1 MATSKKKNNIK
12 VQGIDK
18 APTGIM
24 GLDEITNGG
33 FPRGRTTLICGGP
46 GCGKTVFATEFLVK
60 GAVEFNE
67 PGAFITFEES
77 EEELTENVRSLGFDL
92 NELKKDKKL
101 IIDHILVNKGDF
113 QDSGSYDLEGLFVR
127 IGHAIDS
134 IKAKR
139 IVLDTVESL
148 FSGFDNDALMRNELK
163 RLFTFLKKKKVTAVI
178 TGEKGI
184 GDLLSRKGFE
194 EYVSD
199 CVVVLDNRVEEQVAT
214 RRLRIVKYR
223 GSTHGTNE
231 YPFIIDH
238 KGIAVLPITSLTL
251 KHEVSMERVSSGIKE
266 LDSML
271 SGKGFFRGS
280 SVLISG
286 TAGTGKTIVASS
298 FANAACQRGEKVL
311 YLAFE
316 ESPNQLIRNMQS
328 VNLDLES
335 HVKKGRLLIHAER
348 PTLFGLEMHLVAIH
362 KMIKEFKPDILVMDP
377 ITNLIRVGKISEVKN
392 MLMRLIDF
400 LKVEGVTAMLT
411 ALIEPGDNE
420 AMTDYGVSSLI
431 DTWIL
436 LRDLEIDGERNRGIY
451 ILKSRGMAHS
461 KQIREFIIGDD
472 GVDIIDVYLGPAGIL
487 TGSARASHALNLQS
501 ELEQSDMDIKQ
512 RQRELE
518 RKRKV
523 MESQIAAIQAAYE
536 SEADELS
543 RHITREMDHRE
554 KVSTITK
561 ELKKLRGANG
571 RGNSEKN

>member
-1 MATSKKKNNIK
+1 MAKSKKNSNIK
-12 VQGIDK
+12 VQGIEK

-24 GLDEITNGG
+24 GLDEITGGG
-33 FPRGRTTLICGGP
+33 FPRGRTTLLCGGP
-46 GCGKTVFATEFLVK
+46 GCGKTIFATEFIVR
-60 GAVEFNE
+60 GVMEYGE
-67 PGAFITFEES
+67 PGVFVSFEES
-77 EEELTENVRSLGFDL
+77 EQELTENVRSLGFDL
-92 NELKKDKKL
+92 DELKKNKKL
-101 IIDHILVNKGDF
+101 HIDHILVHKGDF
-113 QDSGSYDLEGLFVR
+113 QDSGSFDLEGLFVR

-134 IKAKR
+134 IGAKR
-139 IVLDTVESL
+139 VVLDTIETL
-148 FSGFDNDALMRNELK
+148 FFGFENETLLRNELK

-178 TGEKGI
+178 TGEKGV
-184 GDLLSRKGFE
+184 GDMLSRKGFE

-199 CVVVLDNRVEEQVAT
+199 CVIMLDNRVEDQVAT

-238 KGIAVLPITSLTL
+238 NGIAVLPITSLTL
-251 KHEVSMERVSSGIKE
+251 RHEVSLERVSSGIKE

-286 TAGTGKTIVASS
+286 TAGTGKTILSSS
-298 FANAACQRGEKVL
+298 FADAACKRGEKVL

-316 ESPNQLIRNMQS
+316 ESPNQLIRNMKS
-328 VNLDLES
+328 VNLNLEK
-335 HVKKGRLLIHAER
+335 HVKKGNLLIHAER

-362 KMIKEFKPDILVMDP
+362 KMIMEFKPDILVMDP
-377 ITNLIRVGKISEVKN
+377 ITNLIRVGKISEVKS

-400 LKVEGVTAMLT
+400 LKVNEITAMLT

-451 ILKSRGMAHS
+451 ILKSRGMSHS

-487 TGSARASHALNLQS
+487 TGSARAAHALNLQS
-501 ELEQSDMDIKQ
+501 QLEQSDLDIKQ

-518 RKRKV
+518 RKRKL
-523 MESQIAAIQAAYE
+523 MESQIQAIQAAYE
-536 SEADELS
+536 SEADEVS
-543 RHITREMDHRE
+543 RHISRELEHRE
-554 KVSTITK
+554 KVSNITT
-561 ELKKLRGANG
+561 ELKKLRGTNG
-571 RGNSEKN
+571 QRNSTKN